1 MAEGLSPSARRVA
14 ARLRELGFA
23 AEVRE
28 LPETTRTA
36 AEAARA
42 VGCAVGQIA
51 KSLVFRAG
59 GSDRPILVIASGAN
73 QVDEGRLG
81 ALAGGPIGKADA
93 AFVREQTGFAIG
105 GVPPVGHRTP
115 LDTFIDADL
124 LGYDEVWAAAGTP
137 FAVFRF
143 AGRDLPALTGGR
155 VVRIT

>member
-1 MAEGLSPSARRVA
+1 M
-14 ARLRELGFA
+14 
-23 AEVRE
+23 
-28 LPETTRTA
+28 
-36 AEAARA
+36 
-42 VGCAVGQIA
+42 
-51 KSLVFRAG
+51 
-59 GSDRPILVIASGAN
+59 IASGAN

-137 FAVFRF
+137 FAVFRL